1 VKWSIRVNN
10 PWGHPRGNAV
20 YRARDLLVK
29 VAAENRGH
37 QRRTHHGREP
47 VAIVEPDA
55 LLDLHSEV
63 DRRVVEGEDGG
74 LFAGQHRRDPAELL
88 RAEVAVPLTRHQ
100 AVERDDADL
109 VGLAHRADPASRR

>member
-1 VKWSIRVNN
+1 MVAKTGRARAGRSRRGGRGGGRWARGGAAAGWGGGPPWPPRPPGDVVDPREH

-29 VAAENRGH
+29 VAAEDCGH

-47 VAIVEPDA
+47 VAIVEPDT

-63 DRRVVEGEDGG
+63 DRR
-74 LFAGQHRRDPAELL
+74 
-88 RAEVAVPLTRHQ
+88 
-100 AVERDDADL
+100 
-109 VGLAHRADPASRR
+109 